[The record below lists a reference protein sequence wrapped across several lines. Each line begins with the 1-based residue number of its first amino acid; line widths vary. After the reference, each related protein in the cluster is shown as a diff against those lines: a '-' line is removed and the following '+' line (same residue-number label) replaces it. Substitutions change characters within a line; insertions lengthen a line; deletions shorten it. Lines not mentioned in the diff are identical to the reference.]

1 MALRQNII
9 YIYFKG
15 KHQVTSKSQ
24 YQYNRKQYLYFADL
38 NLPQVF
44 EVHFS
49 NRDKGESKT
58 QIGNDKLVEI
68 PDEYFWNGALQIYAW
83 IYLHSGADDSE
94 TIYEIRIPLTKRAK
108 PTDEEPL
115 PVQQSAIDKAIAEL
129 NNAVNVTTENVN
141 KTESDKI
148 IVANIK
154 DEVVDLKEDID
165 STATI
170 INQKTQETIDASG
183 RAETSALNAA
193 DSERKALNY
202 SQQAE
207 QSAQEALESKNIA
220 KQKAEIATG
229 ASAEALGYRDEAVNA
244 RDIAVQAKQNIV
256 DYRDETKG
264 YRDETL
270 NLKNNV
276 QTLKN
281 QIDETVEEIE
291 DISDSVKEDAQ
302 SASQSASSA
311 NQSSINASESASQ
324 AGQFADG
331 AEQSANQAEQS
342 MNMTEDYKNQS
353 ETFKNQAEQFK
364 NQSETNVS
372 HYPKIVNDYWYVWDA
387 TNEEYI
393 NTNVDANGIKGD
405 TGRGI
410 ASIALNDDYTLTIT
424 FTDDT
429 TYTTS
434 SIRGQQ
440 GEKGDTGRTGESG
453 VYIGTDE
460 PENEDVKVWI
470 DTDDDGTSEDL
481 VKSIESLKEN
491 IYKPYVVD
499 SASGSIASFVDGADD
514 IPLKSL
520 TVTLEPQQDLH
531 GYDSPWVGGGG
542 KNLLPSEITKNAPTQ
557 ITFDKSK
564 AVKLRQGN
572 SYVLSF
578 EEMSNATSWRMAFTI
593 YDESEERITTVGDIE
608 STAFNWNPS
617 GRYYVTG
624 TAGAAKLFK
633 FTANAN
639 YYAMFFLVLGDVTDE
654 TVTVHAQVEVG
665 TDATDWTPYEN
676 ICPITGWTGCEVS
689 ACGINLFDKSV
700 DISANNYY
708 YNTTGEKVTASNYC
722 STDFIKIKGGTTYFW
737 AINGVPPIG
746 NASHNA
752 PRVAYFDKDKRW
764 LSSGKVLGT
773 DGSSSTA
780 PSNAVYV
787 VLPVYTRSQTA
798 VDKAMF
804 VEGSTLPTTYVPY
817 TGTLIPI
824 NWQTEAG
831 TVYGG
836 KLDVLTG
843 KLTIEMADVD
853 LGTLTWTYQE
863 SYHRFNSSGIAS
875 RVKIP
880 SSSNVNIGG
889 LCSAYVVRSVS
900 QVILSNNGL
909 GVSTS
914 GTIGIIDTRFTDPT
928 EFKSAVDGVHYI
940 YPLATP
946 IEIQL
951 TPHEV
956 NSLLGQNNI
965 FADTEDTHVEYRAD
979 TKLYINKKI
988 AEALASLT

>member
-83 IYLHSGADDSE
+83 IYLHSGVDDSE

-115 PVQQSAIDKAIAEL
+115 PVQQSAIDRAIAEL
-129 NNAVNVTTENVN
+129 NNAVNVTTENAN

-165 STATI
+165 STAAT
-170 INQKTQETIDASG
+170 INQKAQDAIDASG

-207 QSAQEALESKNIA
+207 QSTQEALESKNIA

-229 ASAEALGYRDEAVNA
+229 ASTEALGYRDEAVNA

-281 QIDETVEEIE
+281 QIDETAEEIE

-353 ETFKNQAEQFK
+353 ETFKNQAEEFK
-364 NQSETNVS
+364 NQTETNVS
-372 HYPKIVNDYWYVWDA
+372 HYPKIVNDYWYIWDA
-387 TNEEYI
+387 TNREYV

-405 TGRGI
+405 TGNGI

-440 GEKGDTGRTGESG
+440 GEKGDTGESG
-453 VYIGTDE
+453 VYIGTEEPTDE
-460 PENEDVKVWI
+460 DIKVWI
-470 DTDDDGTSEDL
+470 DIDDDGTSEDL
-481 VKSIESLKEN
+481 VKSIESLKKN

-499 SASGSIASFVDGADD
+499 SASGAIASFSDGADG

-520 TVTLEPQQDLH
+520 IVDINPIQDLSH
-531 GYDSPWVGGGG
+531 GDPSP
-542 KNLLPSEITKNAPTQ
+542 
-557 ITFDKSK
+557 
-564 AVKLRQGN
+564 
-572 SYVLSF
+572 
-578 EEMSNATSWRMAFTI
+578 
-593 YDESEERITTVGDIE
+593 
-608 STAFNWNPS
+608 
-617 GRYYVTG
+617 
-624 TAGAAKLFK
+624 
-633 FTANAN
+633 
-639 YYAMFFLVLGDVTDE
+639 
-654 TVTVHAQVEVG
+654 
-665 TDATDWTPYEN
+665 EN
-676 ICPITGWTGCEVS
+676 ICPISGWTG
-689 ACGINLFDKSV
+689 ANIQHDGANLFDNDTTKIHAVTHGTANEGEYATHYGYEIYLPAGTYTVKAERDPSLTASRYIYGGVYKKSGNHDLV
-700 DISANNYY
+700 TSANIWVNK
-708 YNTTGEKVTASNYC
+708 TGYTRTITVAEDEY
-722 STDFIKIKGGTTYFW
+722 IIYFY
-737 AINGVPPIG
+737 G
-746 NASHNA
+746 
-752 PRVAYFDKDKRW
+752 
-764 LSSGKVLGT
+764 
-773 DGSSSTA
+773 SSTA
-780 PSNAVYV
+780 SLQDA
-787 VLPVYTRSQTA
+787 
-798 VDKAMF
+798 K
-804 VEGSTLPTTYVPY
+804 TYFSYFDITMWLGTEVGDYAPY
-817 TGTLIPI
+817 QGRTIPI
-824 NWQTEAG
+824 SWADEAG

-836 KLDVLTG
+836 KLDVLNG
-843 KLTIEMADVD
+843 VMRVEMGMLDMSTASWILRDD
-853 LGTLTWTYQE
+853 T
-863 SYHRFNSSGIAS
+863 HRATTTAIKNLI
-875 RVKIP
+875 KIP
-880 SSSNVNIGG
+880 SSQSVKSGSMAENYTEVRA
-889 LCSAYVVRSVS
+889 SATITVGQFAVLQNGAVV
-900 QVILSNNGL
+900 LYY
-909 GVSTS
+909 
-914 GTIGIIDTRFTDPT
+914 
-928 EFKSAVDGVHYI
+928 DGVNAPSGKLV

-951 TPHEV
+951 DAHTL
-956 NSLLGQNNI
+956 NSLYGQNNI
-965 FADTEDTHVEYRAD
+965 WADTGDTMAEYRAD
-979 TKLYINKKI
+979 TKLYIDKKI